1 MSSTSAQA
9 RRIGFTEFLVLTAA
23 LMATQ
28 AIAVDTMLPAL
39 PTIAAALALRNE
51 NHSQWIV
58 TAYLAGVGCGQLFW
72 GLFSDRYG
80 RRPVLLDRAGRLC
93 DRRGA
98 VRSVAAASTTLL
110 ALALRCTAWPPPA
123 SWCRAR

>member
-1 MSSTSAQA
+1 MQPSRLPIA
-9 RRIGFTEFLVLTAA
+9 RDLAMQSEFSGAASNAIGFREFVAMAAA

-39 PTIAAALALRNE
+39 PTIAAALGLLNE

-58 TAYLAGVGCGQLFW
+58 TAYVVGVGCGQLFW

-80 RRPVLLDRAGRLC
+80 RRPVLLIGL
-93 DRRGA
+93 A
-98 VRSVAAASTTLL
+98 VYASP
-110 ALALRCTAWPPPA
+110 RC
-123 SWCRAR
+123 

>member
-1 MSSTSAQA
+1 MDQAGSESTAM
-9 RRIGFTEFLVLTAA
+9 GFREFVAMAAA

-39 PTIAAALALRNE
+39 PTIAVALGLVNE

-58 TAYLAGVGCGQLFW
+58 TAYVVGIGCGQLFW

-80 RRPVLLDRAGRLC
+80 RRPVLLIGL
-93 DRRGA
+93 A
-98 VRSVAAASTTLL
+98 VYAIAA
-110 ALALRCTAWPPPA
+110 
-123 SWCRAR
+123 